1 MIVFW
6 SLPCALQNRRA
17 SLHAVSTASEPPDPK
32 NTAPSTNGEN
42 STIRSASSI
51 AGSFAWSKKQWYEAS
66 FDICAAA
73 ASAISVRPWPT
84 ETNHRP
90 ADASRYSR
98 PAESQTRAPS
108 PRVTTNSLP
117 STAPIAA
124 KPCQRRVMPRKVQ
137 LPAHGREAASGALRE
152 RLRPSLPLRLRVGRH
167 RRRRGAAR
175 ELLLPAAEQDPAAGD
190 HHDHGRHDQGVDDL
204 GAAGQTA
211 DLGVQR

>member
-17 SLHAVSTASEPPDPK
+17 SLQAVSTASEPPEPK
-32 NTAPSTNGEN
+32 KTAPSAYGEN
-42 STIRSASSI
+42 STMRSASSI

-124 KPCQRRVMPRKVQ
+124 KPCQRRVMSERYSFRPM
-137 LPAHGREAASGALRE
+137 PASGGGTLDE
-152 RLRPSLPLRLRVGRH
+152 RLRPSFPLRLRIGRQ
-167 RRRRGAAR
+167 RRRRGGAR
-175 ELLLPAAEQDPAAGD
+175 ELLLPAPEQHP
-190 HHDHGRHDQGVDDL
+190 
-204 GAAGQTA
+204 
-211 DLGVQR
+211 